1 MISDVGVKLGDVL
14 GVKLGDYCAIK
25 LLMLIS
31 LQGRR
36 LRERNSCHL
45 HESEEGV

>member
-1 MISDVGVKLGDVL
+1 MINDVGGKQGDVL
-14 GVKLGDYCAIK
+14 GVKLGVYCAIK
-25 LLMLIS
+25 LLIS

>member
-1 MISDVGVKLGDVL
+1 MISDVGGKQGDVL
-14 GVKLGDYCAIK
+14 GVKLGDYCTIK
-25 LLMLIS
+25 LLIS